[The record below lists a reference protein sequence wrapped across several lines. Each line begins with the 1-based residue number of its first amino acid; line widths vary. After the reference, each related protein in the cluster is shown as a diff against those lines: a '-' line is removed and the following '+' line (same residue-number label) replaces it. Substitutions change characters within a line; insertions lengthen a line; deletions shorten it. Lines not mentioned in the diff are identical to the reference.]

1 MDNISEENFVLVA
14 AKYYDNPQCTSTEEF
29 YDDLNKFKYI
39 KRLFNKFV
47 ETGDLK
53 ERLILNH
60 IVVLTNVFSPEM
72 TSKLLFVKLGEYDYI
87 LKPFLLFLNIL
98 PERLMINSIV
108 IDTVDIPMDQVVVE
122 RLRQIGAEI

>member
-39 KRLFNKFV
+39 KRLFNKYV

-72 TSKLLFVKLGEYDYI
+72 TSGLLFVKLGEYTHI

-98 PERLMINSIV
+98 PERLMINSIA
-108 IDTVDIPMDQVVVE
+108 INTVDIPMDQVVVE
-122 RLRQIGAEI
+122 RLRKIGAQI